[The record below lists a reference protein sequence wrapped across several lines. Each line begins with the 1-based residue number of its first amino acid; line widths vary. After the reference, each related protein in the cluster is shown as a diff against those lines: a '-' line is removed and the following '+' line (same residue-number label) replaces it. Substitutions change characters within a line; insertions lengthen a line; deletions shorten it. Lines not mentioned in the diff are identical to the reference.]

1 MLTTNTGEA
10 LCDSG
15 GIYGRHHEK
24 NAKRSLKDF
33 ENDPAVT
40 IDAEDASNS
49 EEVQYTISLFHY
61 LTKSLLIDA
70 ICDDFNSLKCKEWNS
85 DIYGIS
91 ESQKDLLLSNGFE
104 VKDSFNSYNGESN
117 LSQVIQG
124 TYLKNGTDTY
134 ILLQIHQG
142 CDVRGGYTDAKL
154 FLLSDDCL
162 APESVYGDI
171 DGVNVDNRYNGNTL
185 TDEDGK
191 PVPVTPKSV
200 ISLEL
205 MEY

>member
-24 NAKRSLKDF
+24 NRKRSLKDF
-33 ENDPAVT
+33 ENDPAVS
-40 IDAEDASNS
+40 IDSDGAENS
-49 EEVQYTISLFHY
+49 KDIQYTISLFHY

-70 ICDDFNSLKCKEWNS
+70 ICDDFNALKCKEWNS

-91 ESQKDLLLSNGFE
+91 EKQKDWLFSNGFE
-104 VKDSFNSYNGESN
+104 FGESFNSYNYESN

-124 TYLKNGTDTY
+124 TYLKNGTDHY

-154 FLLSDDCL
+154 FLLSDEYL
-162 APESVYGDI
+162 PLETVHGSI
-171 DGVNVDNRYNGNTL
+171 DGINVDNCYYGTSI

-191 PVPVTPKSV
+191 PVPVTPKST